1 MKKSLEIRIPI
12 IPKSQTFA
20 KVKGEHVLNY
30 EAICVFTAIGFFLD
44 EDTYYKDEVCLKPGT
59 INTIDESGYLV
70 KSEPWFNWHY
80 SPRDI
85 SFEDALNEFSE
96 LFESIIDQQVGD
108 KKVILPL
115 SGGLDSR
122 TQAVALNHLD
132 KNVEAYSYSFE
143 NGYNEAKISKQIAD
157 ACNFSFEAFKITK
170 GYLWENIEELSK
182 INGCYAEFTHAR
194 QMAIIDS
201 LKSKGDIFSL
211 GHWGDVLFDSTTN
224 KQLSVDDE
232 VNLILKKI
240 IKPGGLQLAKALWE
254 SWSLEGDFEL
264 YLRDRVKNLLSHI
277 NIENS
282 SAKIRA
288 FKSMYWA
295 PRWTTANLSV
305 FESVHPIKLP
315 YYDNEMCKFICTI
328 PEDYLADRKL
338 QIAYIKKR
346 NKKLSKIVWQEQ
358 KPFNLNNFHF
368 NKSPYNLP
376 YRISNKLY
384 RTLKNIVGKNYVQRN
399 WELQFLG
406 EENAKNLE
414 KYIFNED
421 FYELVSKQIIENF
434 YDGFKEVDN
443 VKFSHP
449 LSMLLT
455 LSLWQKNNS

>member
-1 MKKSLEIRIPI
+1 MKTLKTDI

-44 EDTYYKDEVCLKPGT
+44 EDTYYKDEVCLRPGT

-70 KSEPWFNWHY
+70 KSEPWFNWYY
-80 SPRDI
+80 SPRAI

-122 TQAVALNHLD
+122 TQAVALNHLG

-157 ACNFSFEAFKITK
+157 ACKFKFEAFKITK
-170 GYLWENIEELSK
+170 GYLWESIEELSK

-194 QMAIIDS
+194 QMAVIDS
-201 LKSKGDIFSL
+201 LKSKGDVFSL

-224 KQLSVDDE
+224 KQLSVEDE

-264 YLRDRVKNLLSHI
+264 YLRDRVKSLLSHI

-305 FESVHPIKLP
+305 FESVYPITLP

-338 QIAYIKKR
+338 QITYIKKR

-358 KPFNLNNFHF
+358 KPFNLNNFNF

-376 YRISNKLY
+376 YRISSKLY
-384 RTLKNIVGKNYVQRN
+384 RTLKSIVGKNYVQRN

-414 KYIFNED
+414 EYICNED
-421 FYELVSKQIIENF
+421 FYELVSKQIVENS
-434 YDGFKEVDN
+434 YDSFKEVDN

>member
-1 MKKSLEIRIPI
+1 MKTIKTNI
-12 IPKSQTFA
+12 IPSRQTFV
-20 KVKGEHVLNY
+20 KVKAEHAINY

-157 ACNFSFEAFKITK
+157 ACKFKFEAFKITK
-170 GYLWENIEELSK
+170 GYLWDSIEELSK

-194 QMAIIDS
+194 QMAVIDS
-201 LKSKGDIFSL
+201 LKSKGDVFSL
-211 GHWGDVLFDSTTN
+211 GHWGDVLFDSTAKT
-224 KQLSVDDE
+224 QLFIEDE

-264 YLRDRVKNLLSHI
+264 YLRDRVKSLLSHI

>member
-1 MKKSLEIRIPI
+1 MKTIRTDI
-12 IPKSQTFA
+12 IPKHQTFA
-20 KVKGEHVLNY
+20 KVKADHVLNY
-30 EAICVFTAIGFFLD
+30 QAICVFTAIGFFLD
-44 EDTYYKDEVCLKPGT
+44 DDTYYKDEVCLRPGT
-59 INTIDESGYLV
+59 INTIDKSGYLI
-70 KSEPWFNWHY
+70 KSEPWFRWYY

-85 SFEDALNEFSE
+85 SFNDALEEFTV
-96 LFESIIDQQVGD
+96 LFESIIDQQVED

-122 TQAVALNHLD
+122 TQAVALKYLNKD
-132 KNVEAYSYSFE
+132 VESYSYSFE
-143 NGYNEAKISKQIAD
+143 NGYNEAKLSKQIAD
-157 ACNFSFEAFKITK
+157 ACNFPFKAFKVTK
-170 GYLWENIEELSK
+170 GYLWNKIEELSK

-194 QMAIIDS
+194 QMAVIDS
-201 LKSKGDIFSL
+201 LKSKGEVFSL
-211 GHWGDVLFDSTTN
+211 GHWGDVLFDSTTK
-224 KQLSVDDE
+224 KQLSVEDS

-254 SWSLEGDFEL
+254 SWGLEGDFEL
-264 YLRDRVKNLLSHI
+264 YLRDRVKSLLSQI

-305 FESVHPIKLP
+305 FESVHPITLP
-315 YYDNEMCKFICTI
+315 YYNNEMCEFICTI

-346 NKKLSKIVWQEQ
+346 NKDLSKIVWQEQ
-358 KPFNLNNFHF
+358 KPFNLNNFNY
-368 NKSPYNLP
+368 NKLPYNLP
-376 YRISNKLY
+376 YRISGKLY
-384 RTLKNIVGKNYVQRN
+384 RTLKSIVGKNYIQRN

-406 EENAKNLE
+406 EENAVKLE
-414 KYIFNED
+414 AYISNEG
-421 FYELVSKQIIENF
+421 FYKLVSKQIVDDV
-434 YDGFKEVDN
+434 YDGFKTNDN

>member
-1 MKKSLEIRIPI
+1 MKTLKTDI

-44 EDTYYKDEVCLKPGT
+44 EDTYYKDEVCLRPGT

-70 KSEPWFNWHY
+70 KSEPWFNWYY
-80 SPRDI
+80 SPRAI

-96 LFESIIDQQVGD
+96 LFESIIDQQVED
-108 KKVILPL
+108 KKVVLPL

-157 ACNFSFEAFKITK
+157 ACKFKFEAFKIAK

-194 QMAIIDS
+194 QMAVAEE
-201 LKSKGDIFSL
+201 LKSKGDVFSL
-211 GHWGDVLFDSTTN
+211 GHWGDVLFDATVDE
-224 KQLSVDDE
+224 QLSDE
-232 VNLILKKI
+232 EEVSLILKKI
-240 IKPGGLQLAKALWE
+240 VKPGGLQIAKALWK
-254 SWSLEGDFEL
+254 SWSLKGDFTT
-264 YLRDRVKNLLSHI
+264 YLRERVKNLMSQI
-277 NIENS
+277 DIENS

-288 FKSMYWA
+288 FKSLYWA

-305 FESVHPIKLP
+305 FESVHPITLP
-315 YYDNEMCKFICTI
+315 YYDDDMCKFICTV
-328 PEDYLADRKL
+328 PEAYLADRKL

-358 KPFNLNNFHF
+358 KPFNLNNFNF

-384 RTLKNIVGKNYVQRN
+384 RTLKSIVGKNYVQRN

-414 KYIFNED
+414 EYICNED
-421 FYELVSKQIIENF
+421 FHELVSKQIVENS

-443 VKFSHP
+443 VRFSHP